1 MLFRWGVWGG
11 GGGGVGHGFC
21 VWIGFTVEKP
31 ADCFGAGAEVTS
43 STLYRASKESCHA
56 WREMELASSSLFL

>member
-1 MLFRWGVWGG
+1 M
-11 GGGGVGHGFC
+11 GHGFC

-31 ADCFGAGAEVTS
+31 ADCSGADAEVTS

>member
-1 MLFRWGVWGG
+1 MSAFKKSICCSDGVS

-31 ADCFGAGAEVTS
+31 AGCSRADAEVMS
-43 STLYRASKESCHA
+43 STLYRALKGILPCLV
-56 WREMELASSSLFL
+56 RDGVGP